1 MAASDEEG
9 LDSTTI
15 RMPDYKGKS
24 ISGRVVTA
32 RKVDRSTGSKTWE
45 WGWYVCVE
53 LDAGQT
59 PDAVN
64 CLYFCH
70 NARNLVSVGQRVK
83 SGDALAVMGST
94 GNAALASPPFAHCH
108 FEVRATA
115 AGAGLDPTAYTGHP
129 NAVGTYGEA
138 IDETEDSDM
147 KFLEVTSG
155 KCEVFT
161 APDVNAVDK
170 HYNGGKLT
178 EGVCYPVQ
186 AEVGSS
192 GGYSWVRIFVAGVQ
206 RYAAVLADRCQLV
219 TLSPGD
225 AFAACVA
232 QGGGDTS
239 ELESQAEQL
248 AKERD
253 TATQRAQRAEQQAGA
268 YAAAHGGGRHRAG
281 GVGAMESLIV
291 ALITGV
297 LSLVGVVITNTAAAR
312 RTENKITT
320 AQAVTDTKLDELT
333 REVREHNGFARRMP
347 VVGEQI
353 KVANHRVGGTWKN
366 GWRVNGNEQD
376 RACTYDGR
384 NGGGA
389 VSNTPRPSA
398 KQSSKSSGKPPPRR
412 REPLRWACCC
422 ALASERIFT
431 PRWV

>member
-1 MAASDEEG
+1 MAIFKGRTRVRYGYSRWGYTRNNGKGWHGGSDEEG
-9 LDSTTI
+9 LDSDTI
-15 RMPDYKGKS
+15 LMPDYMGKS
-24 ISGRVVTA
+24 ISGRVITA
-32 RKVDRSTGSKTWE
+32 RKVDKSTGNKTWE

-64 CLYFCH
+64 YLYFCH

-206 RYAAVLADRCQLV
+206 RYAAVLADRCRLV

-225 AFAACVA
+225 AFTACVA
-232 QGGGDTS
+232 QGGGTS
-239 ELESQAEQL
+239 DAAEGLKAQLEAANARADAE
-248 AKERD
+248 ARRADEADKRAAEE
-253 TATQRAQRAEQQAGA
+253 TQRADRAQAG
-268 YAAAHGGGRHRAG
+268 
-281 GVGAMESLIV
+281 E
-291 ALITGV
+291 
-297 LSLVGVVITNTAAAR
+297 
-312 RTENKITT
+312 
-320 AQAVTDTKLDELT
+320 TK
-333 REVREHNGFARRMP
+333 A
-347 VVGEQI
+347 
-353 KVANHRVGGTWKN
+353 
-366 GWRVNGNEQD
+366 NEQAGEYL
-376 RACTYDGR
+376 RRIESAKAAL
-384 NGGGA
+384 GGA
-389 VSNTPRPSA
+389 V
-398 KQSSKSSGKPPPRR
+398 
-412 REPLRWACCC
+412 
-422 ALASERIFT
+422 
-431 PRWV
+431 